1 MKQSWLVVLHA
12 KSTGTVEGKGE
23 MGMRLGLGRYGTSW
37 SFKGTS
43 NQRLTVGFVGRTHI
57 RTAL

>member
-12 KSTGTVEGKGE
+12 KSTGNMEGKGE

-37 SFKGTS
+37 PFKGTC
-43 NQRLTVGFVGRTHI
+43 
-57 RTAL
+57 

>member
-1 MKQSWLVVLHA
+1 M
-12 KSTGTVEGKGE
+12 EGKGE

-43 NQRLTVGFVGRTHI
+43 DQRLTVGFVGRTHI